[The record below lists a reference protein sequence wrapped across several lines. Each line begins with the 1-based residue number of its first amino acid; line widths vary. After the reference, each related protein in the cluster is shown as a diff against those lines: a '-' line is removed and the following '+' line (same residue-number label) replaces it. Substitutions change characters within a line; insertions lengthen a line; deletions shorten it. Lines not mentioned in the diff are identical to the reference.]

1 MPIKFSRDIVDGL
14 TLLESEFEKNARVNP
29 ITAKAW
35 EDRAKILRL
44 AISEIEHLRKFA
56 PKEDH

>member
-1 MPIKFSRDIVDGL
+1 MDGL

>member
-14 TLLESEFEKNARVNP
+14 TLIESEFEKNAKAFPV
-29 ITAKAW
+29 TAKEW
-35 EDRAKILRL
+35 GDRAKILRL
-44 AISEIEHLRKFA
+44 AIREIEHLRKFA